1 MKTITS
7 SGSNLNK
14 KMSNSSKKRVDF
26 IPQLDFVQDLNYL
39 SKLDL
44 TILNGAKDAVSILR
58 DGL

>member
-1 MKTITS
+1 MKTIIS
-7 SGSNLNK
+7 SGNNLNK
-14 KMSNSSKKRVDF
+14 KMSNSSKKRV
-26 IPQLDFVQDLNYL
+26 DFVQDLNYL

>member
-1 MKTITS
+1 MKTIIS

-44 TILNGAKDAVSILR
+44 TILNGDKDAISILR

>member
-1 MKTITS
+1 
-7 SGSNLNK
+7 
-14 KMSNSSKKRVDF
+14 MSNSSKKRIDF